1 MGVRFL
7 LGRAGAGKTYTC
19 LQELAA
25 ALRTRAP
32 DTPPRGHPPLIF
44 LTPEQATFQSER
56 ALARLAPRG
65 GLIDADVMSFK
76 RLLRRA
82 LDTRANV
89 RILSAPAR
97 RLVLRRLAQEPTD
110 LLPVFGAAARTTGFL
125 DQLARFFDELISEAL
140 SPERLRTAA
149 SRLEGPTGRRVAA
162 LGELLERYQHWLGSQ
177 QLDEAAALEI
187 VRQRIQLADWLRS
200 ARIWVDGFA
209 GFTAQELE
217 TLVAL
222 ASVAQET
229 TIALLLDSEP
239 ELLRGLPNDLHL
251 FTRTRETYELLC
263 TRLRAAGLEI
273 AEPLVLP
280 ARPLPR
286 FAQSPDL
293 MRIEQALAFPLG
305 RLPAATN
312 RDHAPGAVRVLECES
327 SRDEFRA
334 AARHIRR
341 EVSDSGGRVRFRDV
355 AVIVR
360 DLEPLAELAADV
372 FDEYDVPCFL
382 DRRRSIA
389 PHAIVKCVDA
399 LLAAIGS
406 DFAAADMIALLR
418 SELVA
423 PRAAAEQLAN
433 RIAMHEISGA
443 GVWEKAQWSFLSAGG
458 SPHTRRL
465 DDLRRRLADALLPL
479 AERARRETTV
489 IEWVSV
495 LYAALQ
501 RLGVPRRIARWIE
514 TAQQRIDIEAAETH
528 RQAWETFCAALD
540 DMHEWLGQTRISGEE
555 LRGLLSAC
563 LRESDVG
570 FAPPMLDQVLIGSI
584 ERSRHPEVRHAW
596 IVGFNDGV
604 FPRPPASEPVLSAA
618 ERTALVEA
626 GVAELAAKAGNP
638 LDERLLAYIAVTR
651 PSETLTISYAR
662 TANDGGALRPSPLLA
677 DVFGALP
684 GLAAQADSEGAP
696 ETLREL
702 GAVLAKR
709 GPHSY
714 RSESIAAQR
723 SVARELSTVETLL
736 QLLRGRE
743 YENTAARA
751 VVALSDARL
760 TFSTIETQLRC
771 PFKRFSRHGL
781 RPEDPPQPAPLARE
795 LGNFAHLIVAEVTRQ
810 ALNSGTPVGQ
820 IENERWQ
827 AWLREAG
834 EAELGA
840 IRESAAH
847 RPQRLE
853 AFELHLRRLEDFV
866 LAQAARWRAGTSRP
880 FAAERELELSLLL
893 DDATTVVVKGRADRI
908 DLLEHDA
915 RQYVLVYDYKSKAAK
930 FPESDS
936 LIGEPLQALAYL
948 LALQSEGQPGG
959 ALIAPLYSDESVLD
973 KGYVTDGSADK
984 IRMHRFRPRGL
995 FRSELIAAL
1004 DRALIPGEHSAVVA
1018 VRMNKNGTLH
1028 AQVSRDAITETDL
1041 NDRLAVTRAMLTS
1054 GAAGV
1059 TRGCND
1065 VSPLVVDRTLA
1076 CRECDFAQICRFEPS
1091 YNEPRALERV
1101 VSDARREAP
1110 S

>member
-7 LGRAGAGKTYTC
+7 LGRAGAGKTHTC

-25 ALRTRAP
+25 ALQTRAP
-32 DTPPRGHPPLIF
+32 IAPPLGHPPLIF

-82 LDTRANV
+82 LDARADV

-110 LLPVFGAAARTTGFL
+110 LLPVFGAAARTPGFL

-149 SRLEGPTGRRVAA
+149 SQLDGSTGLRVAA
-162 LGELLERYQHWLGSQ
+162 LAELLERYQRWLGNQ

-187 VRQRIQLADWLRS
+187 VRQRIQSADWLRG
-200 ARIWVDGFA
+200 ARVWVDGFA

-239 ELLRGLPNDLHL
+239 EWLRDLPNDLHL
-251 FTRTRETYELLC
+251 FTRTRETYDLLC
-263 TRLRAAGLEI
+263 TRLRAAGLEF

-286 FAQSPDL
+286 FAKSLEL

-305 RLPAATN
+305 RLSAPTD
-312 RDHAPGAVRVLECES
+312 RDLAGAVRVLECES

-334 AARHIRR
+334 SARQIRR
-341 EVSDSGGRVRFRDV
+341 EVTDSGGRVRFRDF

-360 DLEPLAELAADV
+360 ELEPLAELAADV

-389 PHAIVKCVDA
+389 PHAIVRCVDA
-399 LLAAIGS
+399 LLAAIAS

-443 GVWEKAQWSFLSAGG
+443 GVWEKAQWSFLCTGG
-458 SPHTRRL
+458 SPPTRRL
-465 DDLRRRLADALLPL
+465 DDVRRRLGEALLPL
-479 AERARRETTV
+479 AERARRDTTV
-489 IEWVSV
+489 IEWVSA

-501 RLGVPRRIARWIE
+501 KLGVPRRIARWID
-514 TAQQRIDIEAAETH
+514 TAQQRNDIEAAETH

-540 DMHEWLGQTRISGEE
+540 DMHEWLGQTRISGDE

-584 ERSRHPEVRHAW
+584 ERSRHPAVRHAW

-604 FPRPPASEPVLSAA
+604 FPRPPAAEPVLSAA
-618 ERTALVEA
+618 ERAALAEA
-626 GVAELAAKAGNP
+626 GVAELAAKSGNP

-662 TANDGGALRPSPLLA
+662 TGSDGGALRPSPLLA

-684 GLAAQADSEGAP
+684 GLGAQVDSESAP

-702 GAVLAKR
+702 GALLAR
-709 GPHSY
+709 GGPHAY
-714 RSESIAAQR
+714 RSECLAAER
-723 SVARELSTVETLL
+723 TLARDRTTAETLRR
-736 QLLRGRE
+736 LLRGRN
-743 YENTAARA
+743 YENSADRA
-751 VVALSDARL
+751 VVSLSDARQ
-760 TFSTIETQLRC
+760 TFSMVEAQLRC
-771 PFKRFSRHGL
+771 PFKRFTRHGL
-781 RPEDPPQPAPLARE
+781 KPEDPPQPAPLPRE
-795 LGNFAHLIVAEVTRQ
+795 LGNFAHLIVAEVTRK
-810 ALNSGTPVGQ
+810 AITCGTPVGQ

-827 AWLREAG
+827 AWLRQAG
-834 EAELGA
+834 QAELGE
-840 IRESAAH
+840 IRERAAH
-847 RPQRLE
+847 RPQRVE

-866 LAQAARWRAGTSRP
+866 LAQAARWRAGTARP
-880 FAAERELELSLLL
+880 VAAERELELSLVL

-908 DLLEHDA
+908 DLLEHDG
-915 RQYVLVYDYKSKAAK
+915 RQYVLVYDYKSKAVK
-930 FPESDS
+930 FPEADA

-948 LALQSEGQPGG
+948 LALESEGQPGG
-959 ALIAPLYSDESVLD
+959 ALIAPLYSDESVLN
-973 KGYVTDGSADK
+973 KGYVTDGSADR
-984 IRMHRFRPRGL
+984 IRMYRFRPRGL
-995 FRSELIAAL
+995 FRTELIASLDPAL
-1004 DRALIPGEHSAVVA
+1004 TPGRHSEVVA
-1018 VRMNKNGTLH
+1018 VRMNKDGTLH
-1028 AQVSRDAITETDL
+1028 AQMSKDAITGTDL

-1059 TRGCND
+1059 MQGCND
-1065 VSPLVVDRTLA
+1065 ISPLVVERTLA
-1076 CRECDFAQICRFEPS
+1076 CRECDFAQICRFELS
-1091 YNEPRALERV
+1091 YNDPRALERV
-1101 VSDARREAP
+1101 VSDARREAA